1 MSFVILILLNG
12 KVVEQHPVDT
22 LQSCIEM
29 TREVND
35 DGSKQAACLIRTSKP
50 RSAKK

>member
-12 KVVEQHPVDT
+12 KVVEQHPVGT

-35 DGSKQAACLIRTSKP
+35 DGTKQAACSIRTSQPKN
-50 RSAKK
+50 AKK